1 MNLNPLA
8 AEEQFL
14 NPLDRVNG
22 FDIRPGLYEINGATS
37 FGSCVNF
44 TIHSQNA
51 VSCELLLFHRGKK
64 EPYGT
69 IPFPEG
75 EGQEAFLERTR
86 LGFEQMMEHLMDLQ
100 CREAAFV
107 VHGGTIMAVL
117 SAFSQTGGDFYDWQ
131 VSNGSGYSA
140 IAEEESWRQGKKQLT
155 EIEKL

>member
-51 VSCELLLFHRGKK
+51 VSC
-64 EPYGT
+64 
-69 IPFPEG
+69 
-75 EGQEAFLERTR
+75 
-86 LGFEQMMEHLMDLQ
+86 
-100 CREAAFV
+100 
-107 VHGGTIMAVL
+107 
-117 SAFSQTGGDFYDWQ
+117 
-131 VSNGSGYSA
+131 
-140 IAEEESWRQGKKQLT
+140 
-155 EIEKL
+155 

>member
-51 VSCELLLFHRGKK
+51 VSCELLLFHRGEK
-64 EPYGT
+64 ESLTGR
-69 IPFPEG
+69 
-75 EGQEAFLERTR
+75 FLFRKIT
-86 LGFEQMMEHLMDLQ
+86 
-100 CREAAFV
+100 
-107 VHGGTIMAVL
+107 
-117 SAFSQTGGDFYDWQ
+117 
-131 VSNGSGYSA
+131 GSGGY
-140 IAEEESWRQGKKQLT
+140 IR
-155 EIEKL
+155 

>member
-51 VSCELLLFHRGKK
+51 VSCELLLFHRGEK
-64 EPYGT
+64 EPYGDDSFRNSESAVM
-69 IPFPEG
+69 I
-75 EGQEAFLERTR
+75 R
-86 LGFEQMMEHLMDLQ
+86 LD
-100 CREAAFV
+100 RV
-107 VHGGTIMAVL
+107 R
-117 SAFSQTGGDFYDWQ
+117 
-131 VSNGSGYSA
+131 SGYL
-140 IAEEESWRQGKKQLT
+140 RF
-155 EIEKL
+155 

>member
-51 VSCELLLFHRGKK
+51 VSCELLLFHRGEK

-86 LGFEQMMEHLMDLQ
+86 RKIPCNHYGFKGL
-100 CREAAFV
+100 
-107 VHGGTIMAVL
+107 
-117 SAFSQTGGDFYDWQ
+117 
-131 VSNGSGYSA
+131 
-140 IAEEESWRQGKKQLT
+140 
-155 EIEKL
+155 

>member
-51 VSCELLLFHRGKK
+51 VWIFTILSMPIGWTDRTPRKK
-64 EPYGT
+64 G
-69 IPFPEG
+69 
-75 EGQEAFLERTR
+75 
-86 LGFEQMMEHLMDLQ
+86 
-100 CREAAFV
+100 
-107 VHGGTIMAVL
+107 
-117 SAFSQTGGDFYDWQ
+117 
-131 VSNGSGYSA
+131 
-140 IAEEESWRQGKKQLT
+140 
-155 EIEKL
+155 

>member
-51 VSCELLLFHRGKK
+51 VSVSCCCFTEGKK
-64 EPYGT
+64 SLTGR
-69 IPFPEG
+69 
-75 EGQEAFLERTR
+75 FLFRKIT
-86 LGFEQMMEHLMDLQ
+86 
-100 CREAAFV
+100 
-107 VHGGTIMAVL
+107 
-117 SAFSQTGGDFYDWQ
+117 
-131 VSNGSGYSA
+131 GSGGY
-140 IAEEESWRQGKKQLT
+140 IR
-155 EIEKL
+155 

>member
-51 VSCELLLFHRGKK
+51 VSCAAVSQRGKRALRDDSFSGK
-64 EPYGT
+64 
-69 IPFPEG
+69 
-75 EGQEAFLERTR
+75 
-86 LGFEQMMEHLMDLQ
+86 LQ
-100 CREAAFV
+100 DRAGIFDDRV
-107 VHGGTIMAVL
+107 R
-117 SAFSQTGGDFYDWQ
+117 
-131 VSNGSGYSA
+131 SGYL
-140 IAEEESWRQGKKQLT
+140 RF
-155 EIEKL
+155 

>member
-51 VSCELLLFHRGKK
+51 VSQRGKRALRDD
-64 EPYGT
+64 
-69 IPFPEG
+69 PFSG
-75 EGQEAFLERTR
+75 K
-86 LGFEQMMEHLMDLQ
+86 LQ
-100 CREAAFV
+100 DRAGIFDDRV
-107 VHGGTIMAVL
+107 R
-117 SAFSQTGGDFYDWQ
+117 
-131 VSNGSGYSA
+131 SGYL
-140 IAEEESWRQGKKQLT
+140 RF
-155 EIEKL
+155 

>member
-51 VSCELLLFHRGKK
+51 VSCELLLFHRGEK

-69 IPFPEG
+69 IPFPENYRIG
-75 EGQEAFLERTR
+75 RVYSMIVFGHQQTPCSPRR
-86 LGFEQMMEHLMDLQ
+86 HRNHLRIPSQRDGR
-100 CREAAFV
+100 CVRS
-107 VHGGTIMAVL
+107 VL
-117 SAFSQTGGDFYDWQ
+117 
-131 VSNGSGYSA
+131 
-140 IAEEESWRQGKKQLT
+140 
-155 EIEKL
+155 

>member
-51 VSCELLLFHRGKK
+51 VSCELLLFHRGEK

-69 IPFPEG
+69 IPF
-75 EGQEAFLERTR
+75 RK
-86 LGFEQMMEHLMDLQ
+86 LQ
-100 CREAAFV
+100 DRAGIFDDRV
-107 VHGGTIMAVL
+107 R
-117 SAFSQTGGDFYDWQ
+117 
-131 VSNGSGYSA
+131 SGYL
-140 IAEEESWRQGKKQLT
+140 RF
-155 EIEKL
+155 

>member
-51 VSCELLLFHRGKK
+51 VSCELLLFHRGKRDDSFSGK
-64 EPYGT
+64 
-69 IPFPEG
+69 
-75 EGQEAFLERTR
+75 
-86 LGFEQMMEHLMDLQ
+86 LQ
-100 CREAAFV
+100 DRAGIFDDRV
-107 VHGGTIMAVL
+107 R
-117 SAFSQTGGDFYDWQ
+117 
-131 VSNGSGYSA
+131 SGYL
-140 IAEEESWRQGKKQLT
+140 RF
-155 EIEKL
+155 

>member
-51 VSCELLLFHRGKK
+51 VSCELLLFHRGEK

-69 IPFPEG
+69 IPFPENYRIG
-75 EGQEAFLERTR
+75 R
-86 LGFEQMMEHLMDLQ
+86 
-100 CREAAFV
+100 V
-107 VHGGTIMAVL
+107 
-117 SAFSQTGGDFYDWQ
+117 
-131 VSNGSGYSA
+131 YSM
-140 IAEEESWRQGKKQLT
+140 ICLLYTSPSPRD
-155 EIEKL
+155 

>member
-8 AEEQFL
+8 AEKQFL

-51 VSCELLLFHRGKK
+51 VSCELLLFHRGEK

-69 IPFPEG
+69 IPFPENYRIG
-75 EGQEAFLERTR
+75 RVYSMIVFGLDIYDFEYAYRMG
-86 LGFEQMMEHLMDLQ
+86 GFWIRM
-100 CREAAFV
+100 
-107 VHGGTIMAVL
+107 HG
-117 SAFSQTGGDFYDWQ
+117 
-131 VSNGSGYSA
+131 
-140 IAEEESWRQGKKQLT
+140 R
-155 EIEKL
+155 

>member
-1 MNLNPLA
+1 MNLNPLV

-51 VSCELLLFHRGKK
+51 VSCELLLFHRGEK

-69 IPFPEG
+69 IPFPENYRIG
-75 EGQEAFLERTR
+75 RVYSMIVFGLDIYD
-86 LGFEQMMEHLMDLQ
+86 FEYAYRMDGPN
-100 CREAAFV
+100 V
-107 VHGGTIMAVL
+107 P
-117 SAFSQTGGDFYDWQ
+117 
-131 VSNGSGYSA
+131 
-140 IAEEESWRQGKKQLT
+140 
-155 EIEKL
+155 EKGLIYN